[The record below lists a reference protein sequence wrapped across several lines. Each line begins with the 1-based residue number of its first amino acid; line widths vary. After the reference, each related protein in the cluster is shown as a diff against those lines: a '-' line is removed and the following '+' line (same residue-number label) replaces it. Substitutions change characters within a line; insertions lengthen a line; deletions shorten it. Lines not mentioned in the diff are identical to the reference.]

1 MPSTVTRRPLPA
13 LISLAALLLLTG
25 LVWWRVLHRDSGNTA
40 TPTPCPSSSSAATV
54 TLPAPS
60 DVTVVVLNSTS
71 RSGIAARARTLLSQ
85 DGFNVPALAKND
97 VAAKRNKIRT
107 TAEIRFGP
115 AGRSAAT
122 LLRYYFPGATMVA
135 EKFTSRTVI
144 VSLGA
149 RYTSVADPAAVSR
162 AMLGDHVTVAP
173 PAPSATGSTASTASK
188 SSGSASPSPSAS
200 C

>member
-13 LISLAALLLLTG
+13 LISLIALLLLTG
-25 LVWWRVLHRDSGNTA
+25 LVWWRVLHRDSGNSA
-40 TPTPCPSSSSAATV
+40 SPTPCPSSSTSATV

-60 DVTVVVLNSTS
+60 DITVIVLNSTS
-71 RSGIAARARTLLSQ
+71 RSGIAARARTLLAQ

-97 VAAKRNKIRT
+97 SAAKRNKIRS

-115 AGRSAAT
+115 RGRSAAT

-135 EKFTSRTVI
+135 QKFTSSTVV

-149 RYTSVADPAAVSR
+149 RYTSVAASAVVNR
-162 AMLGDHVTVAP
+162 AMLGDHVTVAA
-173 PAPSATGSTASTASK
+173 PAPSSASPSSK
-188 SSGSASPSPSAS
+188 AGSPSPSATCAS
-200 C
+200 S